1 MSQSPGS
8 AKGTSPTALMSLQ
21 TSTMQI
27 SLIAACA
34 KENGDLQAAISIGQ
48 SYWALQKSSIHRVIF
63 PITSQLEEGS

>member
-1 MSQSPGS
+1 
-8 AKGTSPTALMSLQ
+8 
-21 TSTMQI
+21 MQI

-48 SYWALQKSSIHRVIF
+48 SYWALQTSSIHRVIF